1 MEHSD
6 WIEAGRNVL
15 DIEIQGLNS
24 LKDQI
29 GPEFI
34 RAVEL
39 LAQCRGRVVVTGLGK
54 SGLVGRKVAATFSS
68 TGTPA
73 FFLHP
78 VEGAHGDMGA
88 LRAED
93 IVIAISYSG
102 KTQELNAIIPALRR
116 FGCPVIGI
124 TGKPESMLGRLCDI
138 VLNVNVPREACPHNL
153 APTASTTATLAMGD
167 ALAVCLMQAKS
178 FTEKDFLRCH
188 PAGALGERLAQK
200 AADCMHT
207 RDIPR
212 LPDTALIQDAL
223 PVLDTGGFGT
233 VVFTNAQN
241 ELTGILTD
249 GDVRRNLCR
258 GVLCPEAPVSGI
270 MTRNPA
276 YARPDQSVAELL
288 DLMENKAITTLPV
301 LGPDK
306 QLLGLVHM
314 HDLLGKGSLTFSR
327 Q

>member
-1 MEHSD
+1 MEGND
-6 WIEAGRNVL
+6 WIKAGQNVL
-15 DIEIQGLNS
+15 DIEIQGLAS
-24 LKDQI
+24 LKERI
-29 GPEFI
+29 GPEFS

-39 LAQCRGRVVVTGLGK
+39 LARCQGRVVVTGLGK

-88 LRAED
+88 LRKED

-102 KTQELNAIIPALRR
+102 KTQELNAIIPALRS
-116 FGCPVIGI
+116 FGCPIIGM
-124 TGKPESMLGRLCDI
+124 TGKPESALGRLCDI

-167 ALAVCLMQAKS
+167 ALAICLMQAKA

-188 PAGALGERLAQK
+188 PAGALGERLSQK
-200 AADCMHT
+200 AADCMHSQN
-207 RDIPR
+207 IPR
-212 LPDTALIQDAL
+212 LLDTALIKEAL
-223 PVLDTGGFGT
+223 PTLDAGGFGT
-233 VVFTNAQN
+233 VVFTNEN
-241 ELTGILTD
+241 NKLTGILTD
-249 GDVRRNLCR
+249 GDVRRSLCR
-258 GVLCPEAPVSGI
+258 GELHPERPVADV

-276 YARPDQSVAELL
+276 YAQPDQSVAELL
-288 DLMENKAITTLPV
+288 DIMENKAITALPV

-306 QLLGLVHM
+306 TLLGLVHM

-327 Q
+327 

>member
-1 MEHSD
+1 MECND
-6 WIEAGRNVL
+6 WIEAGRKVL

-24 LKDQI
+24 LKKEM
-29 GPEFI
+29 GAEFAK
-34 RAVEL
+34 AVEL
-39 LAQCRGRVVVTGLGK
+39 LTQCRGRVVVTGLGK

-88 LRAED
+88 LREED
-93 IVIAISYSG
+93 TVIAISYSG

-116 FGCPVIGI
+116 FGCPIIGI
-124 TGKPESMLGRLCDI
+124 TGKPESTLGRLSDI
-138 VLNVNVPREACPHNL
+138 VLNVSVPREACPHNL

-167 ALAVCLMQAKS
+167 ALAVCLMQAKA

-188 PAGALGERLAQK
+188 PAGALGERLSQK

-207 RDIPR
+207 QNIPK
-212 LPDTALIQDAL
+212 LPDTVLIHEALTT
-223 PVLDTGGFGT
+223 LDSGGFGT
-233 VVFTNAQN
+233 VVFTNEQN

-249 GDVRRNLCR
+249 GDIRRSLCR
-258 GVLCPEAPVSGI
+258 GTLFPDAPVAGI
-270 MTRNPA
+270 MTRNPTHA
-276 YARPDQSVAELL
+276 QPDQSVAELL
-288 DLMENKAITTLPV
+288 DLMESKAITALPV
-301 LGPDK
+301 LGPEK
-306 QLLGLVHM
+306 KLLGLVHM

-327 Q
+327 

>member
-1 MEHSD
+1 MAHND
-6 WIEAGRNVL
+6 WIEVGQKVL

-24 LKDQI
+24 LKKQI
-29 GPEFI
+29 GPEFV
-34 RAVEL
+34 RAVEM
-39 LAQCRGRVVVTGLGK
+39 LAQCRGRVVVSGLGK

-88 LRAED
+88 IREED

-102 KTQELNAIIPALRR
+102 KTQELNAIIPSLRR

-124 TGKPESMLGRLCDI
+124 TGKPDSPLGRLCD
-138 VLNVNVPREACPHNL
+138 VALNVSVPREACPHNL

-167 ALAVCLMQAKS
+167 ALAVCLMQAKA

-207 RDIPR
+207 RNIPK
-212 LPDTALIQDAL
+212 LPDTALIGEAL
-223 PVLDTGGFGT
+223 SVLDSGGFGT
-233 VVFTNAQN
+233 VVFTDGGNT
-241 ELTGILTD
+241 LTGILTD
-249 GDVRRNLCR
+249 GDVRRSLCR
-258 GVLCPEAPVSGI
+258 GDLRPDAPVAGI

-276 YARPDQSVAELL
+276 HAKPEQSVAELL
-288 DLMENKAITTLPV
+288 DLMESKAITALPV

-306 QLLGLVHM
+306 KLLGLVHM
-314 HDLLGKGSLTFSR
+314 HDLLGKGSLTFSG
-327 Q
+327 